1 MDAGPT
7 PGGFD
12 GLVRWRDLDTLRERE
27 EHARYAM
34 EVRIMARM
42 TSLETN
48 AQHAE
53 RRVDSIESVLDQQRG
68 AKALVYFLIGSNLL
82 AVLAFLMHR

>member
-34 EVRIMARM
+34 EGRIMARM
-42 TSLETN
+42 TSIESHVQRSET
-48 AQHAE
+48 
-53 RRVDSIESVLDQQRG
+53 RVDSIESVLDQQRG

-82 AVLAFLMHR
+82 AVLAFLFQR